1 MNNKY
6 EEKFDLCLDYVL
18 SKIRD
23 PWNHK
28 FVSELITEAIFKFA
42 NNTNY
47 KRQLEKELKTYVG
60 D

>member
-6 EEKFDLCLDYVL
+6 EEKFDLCLDYIL
-18 SKIRD
+18 AKIRD
-23 PWNHK
+23 PYCHK
-28 FVSELITEAIFKFA
+28 FVNELIYEAVFKFA
-42 NNTNY
+42 NNTKY